1 LIKEVL
7 AMTRDE
13 LFEKVKEIIVDT
25 LSVDEDDVTV
35 DASFTDDLDADSLEL
50 VDLTMAFESEFGITI
65 EDEELEKIQTV
76 EDVVDIL
83 ANKLNIDDED

>member
-1 LIKEVL
+1 
-7 AMTRDE
+7 MTRDE
-13 LFEKVKEIIVDT
+13 LFGKVKEIIVDT

-50 VDLTMAFESEFGITI
+50 VDLIMAFESEFGITI

-76 EDVVDIL
+76 EDAVNIL
-83 ANKLNIDDED
+83 AEKLNIDDED

>member
-1 LIKEVL
+1 
-7 AMTRDE
+7 MTRDE